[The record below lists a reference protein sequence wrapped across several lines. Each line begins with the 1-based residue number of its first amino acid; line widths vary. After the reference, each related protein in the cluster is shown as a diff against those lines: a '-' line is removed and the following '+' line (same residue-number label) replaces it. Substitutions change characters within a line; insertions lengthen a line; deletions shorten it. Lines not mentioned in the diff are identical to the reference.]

1 MSELSDATRPAVRRG
16 LKLQWEEAQNAYV
29 LLYPEGQLV
38 LNQSAAEILKRCDG
52 VRTVADIVADI
63 EGTYSLSGI
72 SADVTAFV
80 RMALE
85 QRWLEERA

>member
-1 MSELSDATRPAVRRG
+1 VSELSDAVRPAIRRG
-16 LKLQWEEAQNAYV
+16 LKLQWEQAQNAYV

-52 VRTVADIVADI
+52 VCTVADIVADI
-63 EGTYSLSGI
+63 ERTHSLSGI
-72 SADVTAFV
+72 GPDVMAFV

-85 QRWLEERA
+85 QRWVEERT

>member
-52 VRTVADIVADI
+52 VRTVAEIVADI

-72 SADVTAFV
+72 SPDVTAFV